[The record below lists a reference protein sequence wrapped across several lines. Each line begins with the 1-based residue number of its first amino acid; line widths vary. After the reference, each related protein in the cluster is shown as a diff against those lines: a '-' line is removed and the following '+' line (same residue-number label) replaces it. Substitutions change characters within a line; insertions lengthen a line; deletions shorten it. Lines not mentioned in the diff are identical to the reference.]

1 MPPSLRSRLGR
12 GVQAT
17 SLEDLSSPGTI
28 GAGSLVFPSS
38 ETAHPAWG
46 RSAPFLSSHSFAVS
60 GERPPRPTA
69 AAFGDASHIARLEAK
84 RLPQNS
90 SCFAPPSTLLS
101 GACSRR
107 PKPASVEALPKL
119 PHVPPSRVLTVLA
132 AFATRATHKLVA
144 SCSRSWG
151 SPSSELAPRV
161 PAMGRVSLPMP
172 CPPERSPH
180 LSWCRSSPTSP
191 SSMPFL
197 ESLDP
202 PRLRGILSQASPLQG

>member
-1 MPPSLRSRLGR
+1 MPPSLHGRFDR

-17 SLEDLSSPGTI
+17 SFENHSSPGTF

-38 ETAHPAWG
+38 EAAHPAWG
-46 RSAPFLSSHSFAVS
+46 HSAPFLSSHSFPVS
-60 GERPPRPTA
+60 GERPSRPTA
-69 AAFGDASHIARLEAK
+69 SAFGDASHIARLEAK

-161 PAMGRVSLPMP
+161 PAMGRVLLPMP
-172 CPPERSPH
+172 CPPELSPP
-180 LSWCRSSPTSP
+180 LSWCGSSPTCP
-191 SSMPFL
+191 SSMPFVG
-197 ESLDP
+197 SLNP

>member
-1 MPPSLRSRLGR
+1 MPPSLHGRLGR
-12 GVQAT
+12 GGQAT
-17 SLEDLSSPGTI
+17 SFEDPSSPGTI

-46 RSAPFLSSHSFAVS
+46 RSVPFRSSHSFPVS

-69 AAFGDASHIARLEAK
+69 SAFGDASHIARLEAK

-101 GACSRR
+101 DACSHK
-107 PKPASVEALPKL
+107 PKLASVEALPEL
-119 PHVPPSRVLTVLA
+119 PHVPPSRVLTVLT
-132 AFATRATHKLVA
+132 AFAIRATRKLVA

-151 SPSSELAPRV
+151 SPSSRLAPRV

-172 CPPERSPH
+172 CPPELSPP
-180 LSWCRSSPTSP
+180 LSWCGPSPTCP
-191 SSMPFL
+191 SSMSFL
-197 ESLDP
+197 GSLNP
-202 PRLRGILSQASPLQG
+202 PRLRGVLSQASPLPG